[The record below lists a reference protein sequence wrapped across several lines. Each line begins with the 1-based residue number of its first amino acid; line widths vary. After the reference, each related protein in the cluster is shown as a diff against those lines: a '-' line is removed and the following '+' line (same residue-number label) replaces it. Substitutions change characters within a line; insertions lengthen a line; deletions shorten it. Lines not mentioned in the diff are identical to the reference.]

1 MRTCAGY
8 PPDRCPGQ
16 TVTLPV
22 ELAAVPATRTFRP
35 GVSPVLPFPH
45 AAEDGPVSTRPAGVG
60 VGGKEHGASRYR
72 GTARQLIHRRPAQR
86 GAGRPFAGLA
96 FAGEI

>member
-8 PPDRCPGQ
+8 LPDRCPGQ

-35 GVSPVLPFPH
+35 GVSPALPFPH
-45 AAEDGPVSTRPAGVG
+45 AAEDGPVSTRPVSVG

-72 GTARQLIHRRPAQR
+72 GTARQLIPRRPAQR
-86 GAGRPFAGLA
+86 GAGRPFAD
-96 FAGEI
+96 EV

>member
-8 PPDRCPGQ
+8 PPGRCPGQ

-22 ELAAVPATRTFRP
+22 ELAAVPATRTFRL
-35 GVSPVLPFPH
+35 GVSAALPFPY
-45 AAEDGPVSTRPAGVG
+45 ATEDGPVSTRPVGVG

-72 GTARQLIHRRPAQR
+72 GTARQLIHP
-86 GAGRPFAGLA
+86 GLVRNL
-96 FAGEI
+96 GGQT

>member
-1 MRTCAGY
+1 MRTCAEY

-22 ELAAVPATRTFRP
+22 ELAAVPATRTFRS
-35 GVSPVLPFPH
+35 GVSPALPFPY
-45 AAEDGPVSTRPAGVG
+45 AAEDGPVSTRPVGVG

-72 GTARQLIHRRPAQR
+72 GTARQLILDSTRPATVAR
-86 GAGRPFAGLA
+86 RDRVVP
-96 FAGEI
+96 

>member
-45 AAEDGPVSTRPAGVG
+45 AAEDGPVSTRPVGVG

-72 GTARQLIHRRPAQR
+72 GTARQLIPDSTRPATVAR
-86 GAGRPFAGLA
+86 RDRVVP
-96 FAGEI
+96 

>member
-35 GVSPVLPFPH
+35 GVSPVLRDPDP
-45 AAEDGPVSTRPAGVG
+45 AEDGLVSTRRPVWEWAGTSTDIRNTPAPP
-60 VGGKEHGASRYR
+60 
-72 GTARQLIHRRPAQR
+72 GT
-86 GAGRPFAGLA
+86 
-96 FAGEI
+96 

>member
-8 PPDRCPGQ
+8 PPGRCPGQ

-22 ELAAVPATRTFRP
+22 EPAAVPATRTFRP
-35 GVSPVLPFPH
+35 GVSPALPFPH
-45 AAEDGPVSTRPAGVG
+45 ATEDGPVSTRPVGVG

-72 GTARQLIHRRPAQR
+72 GTARQLIRRRPARR

>member
-1 MRTCAGY
+1 MRTCTGY

-35 GVSPVLPFPH
+35 GVSPAFPFPH
-45 AAEDGPVSTRPAGVG
+45 ATEDGPVSTRLVGVG

-72 GTARQLIHRRPAQR
+72 GTARHLIRSAV
-86 GAGRPFAGLA
+86 G
-96 FAGEI
+96 